1 MRSRSKAIT
10 SEDMLFVTNPKDK
23 KTDIKHRHTR
33 PSFSE
38 VRDYKIAELDESY
51 SSNASEEDCERR
63 WEVREAFKKKPR
75 DSYL

>member
-1 MRSRSKAIT
+1 
-10 SEDMLFVTNPKDK
+10 MLLLTNPKNK
-23 KTDIKHRHTR
+23 KTNIEHRHAR

-38 VRDYKIAELDESY
+38 VRDYKIAEIDLIY